1 MQSNRQ
7 ARRPGR
13 PSSSREQVRQVL
25 AAHRAAG
32 RPFTAGGVRSFVR
45 EEGAG
50 PVVVFTHGM
59 WGASF
64 AYRKLLTCL
73 ADRGIRAVAWDLPGF
88 GFADR
93 PRDFD
98 YSWAGLGRFSVDA
111 VDVLGLD
118 RFHLVVH
125 DVGGPIGFEL
135 AAARPGQ
142 VLSLTVL
149 NTMVDV
155 SEFRPPWSMRPFRT
169 PVVGELWKAGMNRA
183 LFRSLMR
190 LQGVGDTTQV
200 SNAEL
205 DAYLRL
211 MRGDDNGRAFLR
223 VMRSADQS
231 PAKQALYRGVVG
243 DRSRPVQVIWAADDP
258 ALALASYG
266 EKARRAAQLDA
277 LIRIPGKHFP
287 QEDQAGLIASHIA
300 GLIATAADGE
310 TSGRGLTSG

>member
-1 MQSNRQ
+1 MQSDIQ
-7 ARRPGR
+7 ASRPGR
-13 PSSSREQVRQVL
+13 PGSPREQTRQAL

-45 EEGAG
+45 EEGSG
-50 PVVVFTHGM
+50 PAVVFIHGM

-64 AYRKLLTCL
+64 AYRKLLPCL
-73 ADRGIRAVAWDLPGF
+73 ARRGVRAIAWDLPGF

-93 PRDFD
+93 PLDFD
-98 YSWAGLGRFSVDA
+98 YSWAGLGRFSVEA
-111 VDVLGLD
+111 VDALRLD

-135 AAARPGQ
+135 AAARPAQ

-155 SEFRPPWSMRPFRT
+155 SEFRPPWSMRPFRM
-169 PVVGELWKAGMNRA
+169 PVVGELWKAGMNRT

-190 LQGVGDTTQV
+190 LQGIGDTAQV

-205 DAYLRL
+205 DAYLHL

-231 PAKQALYRGVVG
+231 LAKQALYRDVVG

-258 ALALASYG
+258 ALTLASYG
-266 EKARRAAQLDA
+266 EKARRAAHLDS
-277 LIRIPGKHFP
+277 LVRIPGKHFP
-287 QEDQAGLIASHIA
+287 QEDQAALIASHVASIA
-300 GLIATAADGE
+300 STAADGIHA
-310 TSGRGLTSG
+310 

>member
-1 MQSNRQ
+1 MQSSSQ
-7 ARRPGR
+7 ARHL
-13 PSSSREQVRQVL
+13 L

-50 PVVVFTHGM
+50 PAVVFIHGM

-64 AYRKLLTCL
+64 AYRKLLAGL
-73 ADRGIRAVAWDLPGF
+73 AGRGIRAIAWDLPGF

-93 PRDFD
+93 PQDLD

-111 VDVLGLD
+111 IDALRLD

-125 DVGGPIGFEL
+125 DVGGPVGFEL
-135 AAARPGQ
+135 AAARPAQ
-142 VLSLTVL
+142 VLSLTLL

-169 PVVGELWKAGMNRA
+169 PVLGELWKTGMSPL

-190 LQGVGDTTQV
+190 LQGIGDTEQV

-205 DAYLRL
+205 DAYLDL
-211 MRGDDNGRAFLR
+211 MRGDDRGRAFLR

-243 DRSRPVQVIWAADDP
+243 DRSRPVQVIWADDDP
-258 ALALASYG
+258 ALALATYG
-266 EKARRAAQLDA
+266 EKARAAAGLPA
-277 LIRIPGKHFP
+277 LVSIPGKHFP
-287 QEDQAGLIASHIA
+287 MEDQAPLIASHIA
-300 GLIATAADGE
+300 GFVGTGKLEI
-310 TSGRGLTSG
+310 S